1 MDRKIAVKEY
11 RNENDVAGWDPN
23 QIGGDDYQTP
33 RALRLY
39 AALDVS
45 TDDEEYSLAAHDDGR
60 WALFGLTT
68 EGHPYAIEE
77 PTLLESIEKTLDV
90 KIYNQTYWP
99 EVEHNWREG
108 MNLVVYGDPNEFW
121 AETVNSNTREAAI
134 DLLDTIAQECWHCDW
149 PTDDP
154 NYIAFLVDIDGD
166 AIQLTGESRIDGVT
180 PIGITSGF

>member
-1 MDRKIAVKEY
+1 MERKITVHTY
-11 RNENDVAGWDPN
+11 RNETDLDGWDSN
-23 QIGGDDYQTP
+23 RLSSDDYDTE
-33 RALRLY
+33 RARRLY
-39 AALDVS
+39 AALN
-45 TDDEEYSLAAHDDGR
+45 TPKYDEESVLAAHDDGR

-68 EGHPYAIEE
+68 EGHSYAAEE
-77 PTLLESIEKTLDV
+77 MTLLEAIENTLEV
-90 KIYNQTYWP
+90 KIVNTPYFP
-99 EVEHNWREG
+99 EIEHNWREG

-154 NYIAFLVDIDGD
+154 NYVAFLVDIDGD
-166 AIQLTGESRIDGVT
+166 AIQLTGESHSVT